1 MKRILAL
8 VMAVLLLV
16 GCTACTTTATQTS
29 DWDYIKE
36 KGVMVVGITEYEPM
50 NWEENGEWTGFDTEF
65 AQAVG
70 KELGVDI
77 EFKVIDWD
85 SKWTD
90 LPSKKFD
97 CVWNGMTLTDEAKAN
112 ANCTDT
118 YVYNAQVVVMKKD
131 KLAQYQDAAS
141 LKGLKVGV
149 ESESA
154 GMGAAEDAGLTVVE
168 YDTQANALLAVES
181 LKVDACVID
190 VTMANAMT
198 GEGTSYADL
207 GFGVTLTEE
216 EYAIA
221 FRKGSDVTAKV
232 NAIMKDMKADGSLQA
247 LADKYEL
254 TLIK

>member
-1 MKRILAL
+1 MKKILAL
-8 VMAVLLLV
+8 VMAALMLL
-16 GCTACTTTATQTS
+16 CCAACGTTATETS
-29 DWDYIKE
+29 DWEYIQE
-36 KGVMVVGITEYEPM
+36 KGVMVVGVTEYKPM
-50 NWEENGEWTGFDTEF
+50 NWQENGEWTGFDTEF
-65 AQAVG
+65 ALAVG
-70 KELGVDI
+70 EELGVDI
-77 EFKVIDWD
+77 EFKIIDWD

-112 ANCTDT
+112 GSCTDT

-131 KLAQYQDAAS
+131 KLAQYQDVAS
-141 LKGLKVGV
+141 LKDLKFGV

-168 YDTQANALLAVES
+168 YATQADALLAVES
-181 LKVDACVID
+181 LKVDGCVID

-207 GFGVTLTEE
+207 GYGVTLTEE

-221 FRKGSDVTAKV
+221 FRKNSDVTAKV
-232 NAIMKDMKADGSLQA
+232 NAIMKAMKDDGSLQA
-247 LADKYEL
+247 LATKYEL
-254 TLIK
+254 TLTD